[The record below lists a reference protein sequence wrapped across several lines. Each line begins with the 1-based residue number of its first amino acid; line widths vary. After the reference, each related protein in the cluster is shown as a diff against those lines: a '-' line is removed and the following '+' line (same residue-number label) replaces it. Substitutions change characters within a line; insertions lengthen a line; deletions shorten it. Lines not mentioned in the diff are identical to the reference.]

1 MEGKGAKAIFEIIK
15 QLKRNEEWQENK
27 DPGDHPNVSSW
38 ARTVSWESQLAD
50 IRVCCTDW
58 TVLAGVFKLDQFFN
72 TR

>member
-38 ARTVSWESQLAD
+38 ARTVS
-50 IRVCCTDW
+50 
-58 TVLAGVFKLDQFFN
+58 
-72 TR
+72 